1 MPDIKFDH
9 TYVSVIDMDRAIK
22 FYAALLDKEAAHR
35 EENTWADF
43 DMGSGVYFGLID
55 SKIVSDKRVIGNNA
69 IPVFRTDDVDAI
81 FEKVKGIGVKIF
93 HEPETLE
100 YTDYF
105 YRVFLCYDT
114 EGNLIEIAQYERE

>member
-1 MPDIKFDH
+1 
-9 TYVSVIDMDRAIK
+9 
-22 FYAALLDKEAAHR
+22 
-35 EENTWADF
+35 
-43 DMGSGVYFGLID
+43 LID